1 MHLTRF
7 LDFLNLHKSIIKPM
21 SYKCLFIVLTLIIN
35 QNFSFA
41 NSQIKDTL
49 NILFVGNS
57 YTYFYNLPIVVN
69 EMSKHSNSTY
79 IKTTHSLVGGSTLEN
94 HVNQERNTKT
104 VDYLK
109 NNKYDF
115 VILYHHSLATIDR
128 GKFFETSKKIIE
140 LVKKYNSIPIFMITW
155 AYKPSPIMQKQ
166 INKMFLDMSKKFN
179 IKFIPSGP
187 LFSESL
193 KWRPDL
199 PLADH
204 GDIKHPSKYAVYLNG
219 LLFYRYF
226 TGEKTYK
233 KIPKRITTTDKNGQK
248 LYLLFLNEDDAKS
261 LQQIV
266 DNFKYPELLKL

>member
-1 MHLTRF
+1 M
-7 LDFLNLHKSIIKPM
+7 K
-21 SYKCLFIVLTLIIN
+21 
-35 QNFSFA
+35 
-41 NSQIKDTL
+41 
-49 NILFVGNS
+49 
-57 YTYFYNLPIVVN
+57 
-69 EMSKHSNSTY
+69 
-79 IKTTHSLVGGSTLEN
+79 
-94 HVNQERNTKT
+94 
-104 VDYLK
+104 
-109 NNKYDF
+109 
-115 VILYHHSLATIDR
+115 
-128 GKFFETSKKIIE
+128 TSKKIIE

-155 AYKPSPIMQKQ
+155 AYKPSPKMQKP

-179 IKFIPSGP
+179 TKFIPSGP

>member
-1 MHLTRF
+1 
-7 LDFLNLHKSIIKPM
+7 M
-21 SYKCLFIVLTLIIN
+21 SYKCLFIALILIIN
-35 QNFSFA
+35 QNFNFA

-115 VILYHHSLATIDR
+115 VILNHHSLATIDR

-155 AYKPSPIMQKQ
+155 AYKPSPKMQKP
-166 INKMFLDMSKKFN
+166 INKMFLDMSKN
-179 IKFIPSGP
+179 LISN
-187 LFSESL
+187 LFQVD
-193 KWRPDL
+193 P
-199 PLADH
+199 
-204 GDIKHPSKYAVYLNG
+204 YLVN
-219 LLFYRYF
+219 L
-226 TGEKTYK
+226 
-233 KIPKRITTTDKNGQK
+233 
-248 LYLLFLNEDDAKS
+248 
-261 LQQIV
+261 
-266 DNFKYPELLKL
+266 

>member
-1 MHLTRF
+1 
-7 LDFLNLHKSIIKPM
+7 M
-21 SYKCLFIVLTLIIN
+21 SYKCLFIALILIIN
-35 QNFSFA
+35 QNFNFA

-115 VILYHHSLATIDR
+115 VILNHHSLATIDR

-140 LVKKYNSIPIFMITW
+140 LVKKYNFECKKTINSIFD
-155 AYKPSPIMQKQ
+155 QRGNLNR
-166 INKMFLDMSKKFN
+166 NKMRPCKFTN
-179 IKFIPSGP
+179 GI
-187 LFSESL
+187 FS
-193 KWRPDL
+193 
-199 PLADH
+199 
-204 GDIKHPSKYAVYLNG
+204 
-219 LLFYRYF
+219 
-226 TGEKTYK
+226 
-233 KIPKRITTTDKNGQK
+233 
-248 LYLLFLNEDDAKS
+248 
-261 LQQIV
+261 
-266 DNFKYPELLKL
+266 